1 MLRSYHESN
10 AKKINY
16 TKIEP
21 TMTFA
26 FYVRNYRDYL
36 KFVKYMENGK
46 KLHGENWLFSS
57 QETKPDYLKANL
69 RSDSE
74 EFEDLGM
81 FAKLPSK
88 SMSAADNKFS

>member
-36 KFVKYMENGK
+36 KLQRYMENGK
-46 KLHGENWLFSS
+46 KLFGESWLFSC
-57 QETKPDYLKANL
+57 
-69 RSDSE
+69 
-74 EFEDLGM
+74 
-81 FAKLPSK
+81 
-88 SMSAADNKFS
+88 